1 MTSLPGLKTERGLQS
16 KTKNF
21 AEVKFA
27 HWSRSRSHDDDISL
41 CFNLNFWELLQV
53 LQENSSVLT
62 GWVHSEKSNSPGEGA
77 QGAI

>member
-27 HWSRSRSHDDDISL
+27 HRSRSRSHDDDISL
-41 CFNLNFWELLQV
+41 CFNLNF
-53 LQENSSVLT
+53 
-62 GWVHSEKSNSPGEGA
+62 
-77 QGAI
+77 